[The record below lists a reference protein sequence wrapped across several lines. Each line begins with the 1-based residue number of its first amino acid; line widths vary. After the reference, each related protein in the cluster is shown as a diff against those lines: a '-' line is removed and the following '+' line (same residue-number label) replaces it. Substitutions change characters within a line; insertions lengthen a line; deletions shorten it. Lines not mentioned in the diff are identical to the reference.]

1 MLEKIKQSFDLIR
14 VSLGFFTRIPVAK
27 KLTYDEEIFSKSL
40 WLAPLSGIFLGVV
53 NILLY
58 LLVSKLFS
66 MYIVFILLLLA
77 YIALT
82 GALHLDGLGD
92 FFDGVLSFKKDEE
105 LVEVMRD
112 SKTGTGGVAAIVF
125 YLLLTLT
132 FLAEGAQGCHTLFI
146 LFLWPFIGRVVLILI
161 PIFFSYPQ
169 NIKGGI
175 AKGFM
180 TGEKNLAA
188 ILLSLGVLVIF
199 SFLMLG
205 IKGILLMF
213 LVLLISL
220 FISYLI
226 SQKLKGLTGDMLGA
240 IVEISQLVFLTACY
254 LTLHII

>member
-1 MLEKIKQSFDLIR
+1 MLKKIKKSFILIG

-27 KLTYDEEIFSKSL
+27 KLSYDEKTFVRSL
-40 WLAPLSGIFLGVV
+40 WLAPLSGICLGVV
-53 NILLY
+53 NVFLY
-58 LLVSKLFS
+58 LLLSKLFS
-66 MYIVFILLLLA
+66 IYIVFILLLLA

-105 LVEVMRD
+105 LIEVMRD
-112 SKTGTGGVAAIVF
+112 SKMGTGGVVAIVF
-125 YLLLTLT
+125 YLLLTLA
-132 FLAEGAQGCHTLFI
+132 FLTEAAQGYHTLFI
-146 LFLWPFIGRVVLILI
+146 LFLWPFIGRVVLILL
-161 PIFFSYPQ
+161 PIFFSYPK

-180 TGEKNLAA
+180 TGEKNIPA
-188 ILLSLGVLVIF
+188 ILLSLGILLVF
-199 SFLMLG
+199 SFLMFE

-226 SQKLKGLTGDMLGA
+226 SGKLKGLTGDMLGG
-240 IVEISQLVFLTACY
+240 IVEISQMVFLIACY
-254 LTLHII
+254 LTFHII